1 MTNVPLTINRISNN
15 ILKKSQHKIYI
26 ESHRGVNKEYEQNT
40 LKAFNKAIEYK
51 VDGIELD
58 IWLTQDLVPI
68 VLHGGSEGELEEFT
82 DHEGFVTEYY
92 LKDLNNV
99 KSKFGKEKIPTLEE
113 VFILCK
119 NKLFI
124 NIEIKDN
131 RNDKVFPVLINL
143 IEKYDIQNQIQI
155 SSFFHIY
162 YFDNIKKYNEEHE
175 KKIEFGFL
183 YPPGILKYFYGF
195 KYIFNIQNC
204 TLNIFNQDITKEMC
218 EKAHKNNM
226 GIMAWFKMN
235 DIENFD
241 IYSNLYAIGVDVI
254 CSNYPKLLLEF
265 RNKVEK
271 GEIIPKI
278 KNNNCHVF

>member
-1 MTNVPLTINRISNN
+1 MLFSD
-15 ILKKSQHKIYI
+15 
-26 ESHRGVNKEYEQNT
+26 
-40 LKAFNKAIEYK
+40 A
-51 VDGIELD
+51 D

-235 DIENFD
+235 DIENFE
-241 IYSNLYAIGVDVI
+241 IYSNLYVIGVDVI